1 MTVARSL
8 GTMSGLRSTMA
19 IRRQA
24 ATTAFQLLALVAAA
38 VGLVLVVRGLGWS
51 GIERAVVGVG
61 PWFAV
66 LLAIDLA
73 GAACDAVALHG
84 FLGVDGSYRRV
95 LVAQLSGMA
104 VNRLTPGHSLGEPVK
119 ATLLVRHVPADA
131 AVSAVMMFNVAT
143 IYLGAASII
152 VGVPITALLLDLP
165 PTIERVVWIGL
176 GVIIALAA
184 ALAALVR
191 TGPIAAGI
199 VALARLRVISAAR
212 AARWRERTGPIDG
225 RLRTLTHLGA
235 PGVARGLAGVAGS
248 RLLNWLGTVVVLYAA
263 GIPMTPALVVAMLT
277 VGILI
282 TWMSNVVPLGLGLAD
297 GTNYALYGLLGA
309 SPVAGLLFTMVNR
322 LRTVVLAVTGL
333 LVMLVAT
340 RRAR

>member
-1 MTVARSL
+1 MAAR
-8 GTMSGLRSTMA
+8 RH
-19 IRRQA
+19 A
-24 ATTAFQLLALVAAA
+24 ATTVFQLLAFIAAA
-38 VGLVLVVRGLGWS
+38 VGLVVVARGLGWR
-51 GIERAVVGVG
+51 GIEQAVVGVG
-61 PWFAV
+61 PWFVV

-73 GAACDAVALHG
+73 GASCDAFALHG
-84 FLGVDGSYRRV
+84 FLGGGCSYPRV

-131 AVSAVMMFNVAT
+131 AVSSVMMFNVAT

-152 VGVPITALLLDLP
+152 LGVPITALLLDLP
-165 PTIERVVWIGL
+165 PTIERLVWIGL
-176 GVIIALAA
+176 GVIVALAA

-199 VALARLRVISAAR
+199 AALATLRVISAAR
-212 AARWRERTGPIDG
+212 AVRWHERTGPIDA
-225 RLRTLTHLGA
+225 RLRTLTDLGA
-235 PGVARGLAGVAGS
+235 PGVARGLAGVVGS
-248 RLLNWLGTVVVLYAA
+248 RLLNWLGTIVVLYAA

-322 LRTVVLAVTGL
+322 LRTIALAMAGL